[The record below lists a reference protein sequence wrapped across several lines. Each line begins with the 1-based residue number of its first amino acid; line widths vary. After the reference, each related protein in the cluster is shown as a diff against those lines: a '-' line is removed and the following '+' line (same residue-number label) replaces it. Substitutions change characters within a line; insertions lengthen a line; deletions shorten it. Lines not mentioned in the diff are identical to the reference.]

1 MTFLRYFKFQMQIK
15 EIHKIEDVIVVVGEE
30 ILGMFPYGIDP
41 RLITEEFNGFMA
53 LSDIEKIVLTE
64 APYFVG
70 ITKNS
75 IQYGGLLFSQ

>member
-1 MTFLRYFKFQMQIK
+1 M
-15 EIHKIEDVIVVVGEE
+15 
-30 ILGMFPYGIDP
+30 GMFPYGIDP

>member
-1 MTFLRYFKFQMQIK
+1 MQIK
-15 EIHKIEDVIVVVGEE
+15 EIHTIKDVIVIVGED

-41 RLITEEFNGFMA
+41 RLITEEFNGWMT
-53 LSDIEKIVLTE
+53 LSDIVKIAITE

-75 IQYGGLLFSQ
+75 IQYGGLLFSRDVGLNC